1 MCHDKSFYDRR
12 ISPRL
17 VHCGCSADEFSQ
29 MRERIIPRAKGIV
42 VEIGFGSGLNL
53 PHYDPRKVD
62 LLIGVEP
69 DAAMLALANEPLAK
83 TPFPAELHQAAAEQ
97 LPLKDAIADTVVVT
111 YALCSIADPARA
123 LAEIKRILKP
133 SGKLLFCE
141 HALATGWRARLQNRL
156 DSMWRKLF
164 GGCSITRDPIVAI
177 TAAGFTIEDVA
188 AKPFPFAQML
198 LGTHYSGEARVRTR
212 AAKAQVRVRA
222 AGAARSRAAP
232 GVNSGVV

>member
-83 TPFPAELHQAAAEQ
+83 IPFPAELHQAAAEQ
-97 LPLKDAIADTVVVT
+97 LPLKDATADTVVVT

-141 HALATGWRARLQNRL
+141 HALATGWRARLQNHL

-164 GGCSITRDPIVAI
+164 AASRAIRSSRSRPRASALKTLQQNRSRSRRCCSARITPAKRACGHALRKHRCASGGRRSKITRC
-177 TAAGFTIEDVA
+177 
-188 AKPFPFAQML
+188 
-198 LGTHYSGEARVRTR
+198 
-212 AAKAQVRVRA
+212 
-222 AGAARSRAAP
+222 SRREFRRRL
-232 GVNSGVV
+232 S